1 MNWYLHRNNSNS
13 FFPQPCLGLSIEST
27 VAPQGLQKELHY
39 PMARTKACSGCR
51 SLSSTL
57 SFTRDRARAG
67 GDRSSPISTEDI
79 SHVCTQ
85 HHPMLKGSTQ
95 SAGGAQSA
103 KLQIPGFLLCPRAVS
118 QHLEGPNVI
127 PAHGILQLCFP
138 AGFETALFFRFPA
151 FKSTYFPYQGV
162 RLSYLISLYLWLNT
176 SL

>member
-1 MNWYLHRNNSNS
+1 
-13 FFPQPCLGLSIEST
+13 
-27 VAPQGLQKELHY
+27 VAPQGLQKEPHY

-138 AGFETALFFRFPA
+138 AGFETDCSVLQISCIQINLFSIPRGQTLIPHFI
-151 FKSTYFPYQGV
+151 
-162 RLSYLISLYLWLNT
+162 ISLIKHFPLST
-176 SL
+176 PADISGSR